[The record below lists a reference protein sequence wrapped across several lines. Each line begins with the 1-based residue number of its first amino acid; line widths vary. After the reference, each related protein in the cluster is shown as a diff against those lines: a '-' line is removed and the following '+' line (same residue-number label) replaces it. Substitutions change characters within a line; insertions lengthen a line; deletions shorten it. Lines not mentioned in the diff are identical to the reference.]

1 MKTKNRIVWL
11 FLLLIVII
19 SFSTTIG
26 TFEPFVVAPRAR
38 ANYRANNEP
47 FVVAPRA
54 KAAYRTNNY

>member
-26 TFEPFVVAPRAR
+26 TFEPFVVAPRAK
-38 ANYRANNEP
+38 AAYRANNEP

-54 KAAYRTNNY
+54 RANYRANN